1 MGDITVGTSN
11 DNVGHS
17 LQQAPRSPQLLQAL
31 LDAGSDDRRQ
41 ALRKPQMLKLST
53 GGYEQRKAS
62 MYVSTNRRR

>member
-31 LDAGSDDRRQ
+31 LDAGSDNRRQ
-41 ALRKPQMLKLST
+41 ALRKPQMLI
-53 GGYEQRKAS
+53 EH
-62 MYVSTNRRR
+62 